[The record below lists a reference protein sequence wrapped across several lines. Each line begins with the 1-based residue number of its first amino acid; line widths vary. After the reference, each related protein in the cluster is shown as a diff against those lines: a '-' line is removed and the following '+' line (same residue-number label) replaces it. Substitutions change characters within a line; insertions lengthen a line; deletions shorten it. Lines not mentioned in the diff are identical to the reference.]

1 MKLGI
6 IGFAGCGK
14 TTVFNL
20 LTGLH
25 AETGFGSSKA
35 KANLGVTKVPDE
47 RIDFLAKVYE
57 PKKVTYA
64 EIHFSDMP
72 GKAPSKTGGGL
83 DAQVIGELRTL
94 DALTLIVR
102 AFENPALDTAPAPL
116 RDFES
121 MEAELLLADLAIVE
135 KRLERM
141 KKEKGSDREKEAM
154 EACLAHLEAEK
165 PLRTLD
171 LLPDQWELLKGYRF
185 LSQKPL
191 LVLVNTPEGEPDLP
205 VPDLE
210 ARLADA
216 GINPLKLCAAMEA
229 EIADLP
235 PDEQAAF
242 LADLGVTSSAR
253 DRFVQSAYASL
264 NLVSFLTAGKD
275 ECRAWTI
282 ERNTRAQDAAGK
294 IHSDIAR
301 GFIRAEVIAFD
312 DFKKYGDEQKAKA
325 AGRYRLEGKEYLVAD
340 GDIINFRFNV

>member
-25 AETGFGSSKA
+25 AETGVGGSKG
-35 KANLGVTKVPDE
+35 KANLGVTKVPDS
-47 RIDFLAKVYE
+47 RIEFLAKVYE
-57 PKKVTYA
+57 PKKTTFA

-94 DALTLIVR
+94 EALALIAR
-102 AFENPALDTAPAPL
+102 AFDNPALDAAPDPL
-116 RDFES
+116 RDLES
-121 MEAELLLADLAIVE
+121 MEAELVLADMAIVE

-141 KKEKGSDREKEAM
+141 KKEKGSDREREALDACMAHM
-154 EACLAHLEAEK
+154 EAER

-191 LVLVNTPEGEPDLP
+191 LVVVNTPESDPDLP
-205 VPDLE
+205 TPALDE
-210 ARLADA
+210 RLRGS
-216 GINPLKLCAAMEA
+216 GITPLRLCAAMEA

-235 PDEQAAF
+235 PEEQAAF
-242 LADLGVTSSAR
+242 LADLGVTASAR
-253 DRFVQSAYASL
+253 DRFIQSAYASL
-264 NLVSFLTAGKD
+264 NLISFLTAGKD

-301 GFIRAEVIAFD
+301 GFIRAEVIAFE

-325 AGRYRLEGKEYLVAD
+325 AGRYRLEGKDYLVAD